1 MSDDIKENL
10 GNSSTWLRIAYMLLF
25 AIIFNIVEIL
35 IAAVVVFQ
43 VLLSLIIGRRNER
56 ALQFGAQLGMYA
68 YQILQYLTY
77 NSDEAPFPFADWPTA
92 QAAGELRG
100 HGQGAAGDD

>member
-10 GNSSTWLRIAYMLLF
+10 GNSSTWLRIAYMVLF
-25 AIIFNIVEIL
+25 AIIFYIVELL

-43 VLLSLIIGRRNER
+43 VLLSLLIGRRNER

-77 NSDEAPFPFADWPTA
+77 NSDEAPFPFADWPSG
-92 QAAGELRG
+92 QATE
-100 HGQGAAGDD
+100 QGKSVGGGD